1 MNRHERES
9 EAIETDKAAGRVL
22 PWIFLGALF
31 GFALALFV
39 LYYIAGKVVGL

>member
-1 MNRHERES
+1 MNREQRES

-22 PWIFLGALF
+22 LWLSLGALC
-31 GFALALFV
+31 GFALVVFA